1 MFVRMWMTADVVT
14 VPPETPILEA
24 QEIMKRYGV
33 RRLPVVNK
41 RGKLVGIVT
50 KSDIQ
55 EASPSSATTLSIWEL
70 NYLLA
75 RTTVEQVMVK
85 VEDLITVSPDDPIER
100 AALLMRK
107 HKVGGLPVVDGGHL
121 VGIITESDIFEVLLK
136 LLGVHQKGTRLTLEL
151 EDRPGAL
158 AEALD
163 VLREHDVNVRSIVT
177 CDECRTTPDTGVFV
191 IKIDSYDWRQIVKDL
206 KDKKIKVLDARHV
219 NSAEEE

>member
-1 MFVRMWMTADVVT
+1 MFVRMWMTTDVIT

-24 QEIMKRYGV
+24 QGVMKKHGV

-41 RGKLVGIVT
+41 RGKLLGIVT
-50 KSDIQ
+50 QSDIL

-75 RTTVEQVMVK
+75 RTTVEQIMVK
-85 VEDLITVSPDDPIER
+85 ADDLITVSPDDPIER

-163 VLREHDVNVRSIVT
+163 VLRAHDVNVRSIVT

-219 NSAEEE
+219 SAEEE